1 MYKGYDMPVKGAANI
16 IHHAIMECTD
26 VSAGDHRFGG
36 TEYKLGKRE
45 IGHVHGDY
53 LVDIPF
59 SLKVRNEIINK
70 GEAQPHYILPE
81 SGWVSIYL
89 RKDEDVDRA
98 INLLKRSYEIV
109 LGQKKKKEL
118 FS

>member
-1 MYKGYDMPVKGAANI
+1 MYKGCNVPVKGAPNK
-16 IHHAIMECTD
+16 IHQAIMGCTD
-26 VSAGDHRFGG
+26 ISAGMHRFGG

-59 SLKVRNEIINK
+59 PLKMRNEIINK
-70 GEAQPHYILPE
+70 GEAQPHHILPE

-89 RKDEDVDRA
+89 RKDEDVYRA
-98 INLLKRSYEIV
+98 INLLKRSYEIAV
-109 LGQKKKKEL
+109 EQKKKKEQL
-118 FS
+118 S